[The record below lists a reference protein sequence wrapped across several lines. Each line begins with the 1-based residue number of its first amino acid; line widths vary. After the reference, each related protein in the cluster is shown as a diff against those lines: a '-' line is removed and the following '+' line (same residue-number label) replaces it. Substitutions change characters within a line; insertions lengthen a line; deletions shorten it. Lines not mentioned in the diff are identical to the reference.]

1 MHLLVIMSSDDK
13 IHRPEELDDLIS
25 SEIPGSYDLEL
36 RQLVLKWMI
45 HNPCGEHNP
54 NATCMANKNGTTKC
68 RFDFPK
74 SFQEVTTLVD
84 DGKPNYRRRYN
95 SQLDPQSPQF
105 LHEQAVYRK
114 DINGHRITRDNRH
127 VVPYHAYL
135 LKKFNCHINVEY
147 VGSILAVKYL
157 YKYIYKGHDCASI
170 KVVEEQ
176 RTLIY
181 NEANTYIEG
190 RSVTPPE
197 GCWRLFAFQ
206 IQKKSHSVQRLNIHL
221 PGQYRIAN
229 LDQAQEDLADIGQRG
244 STLEAYFRHNKKIK
258 QQRGLNCD
266 KPV

>member
-95 SQLDPQSPQF
+95 PQLDLQRSQF

-114 DINGHRITRDNRH
+114 DINGHRITRDKWFLTAK
-127 VVPYHAYL
+127 YHL
-135 LKKFNCHINVEY
+135 
-147 VGSILAVKYL
+147 
-157 YKYIYKGHDCASI
+157 
-170 KVVEEQ
+170 
-176 RTLIY
+176 
-181 NEANTYIEG
+181 
-190 RSVTPPE
+190 
-197 GCWRLFAFQ
+197 GCM
-206 IQKKSHSVQRLNIHL
+206 
-221 PGQYRIAN
+221 N
-229 LDQAQEDLADIGQRG
+229 L
-244 STLEAYFRHNKKIK
+244 STIVRK
-258 QQRGLNCD
+258 
-266 KPV
+266 